1 MKAFIASL
9 CALAALLGL
18 IAVNAVFLHRTA
30 SGLEARVN
38 AVEIDDADA
47 LLELEHYW
55 KEKKTL
61 IGLSVSTSMI
71 QSIDERIAEMHAA
84 IVQRDEVELETA
96 SRLALVAIER
106 VRYHERCSIDNLL

>member
-18 IAVNAVFLHRTA
+18 IALNAAFVHRTA
-30 SGLEARVN
+30 NALEERIEAL
-38 AVEIDDADA
+38 EINSLDA

-61 IGLSVSTSMI
+61 IGLSVSTNMI

-84 IVQRDEVELETA
+84 VVQGGEVEFETA

-106 VRYHERCSIDNLL
+106 IRYHERCSIDNLL